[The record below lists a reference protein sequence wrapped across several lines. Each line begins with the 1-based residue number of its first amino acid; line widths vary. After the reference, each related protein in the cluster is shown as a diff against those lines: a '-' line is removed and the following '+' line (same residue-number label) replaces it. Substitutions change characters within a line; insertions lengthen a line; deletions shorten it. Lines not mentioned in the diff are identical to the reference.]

1 MTIYEKVI
9 NELHQM
15 RTIVNHIKKLGSL
28 LPEIQDS
35 KLKSI
40 LEATVTNLQRAHAS
54 PRVKTNSTPGN
65 LYNPKEIIVMQL
77 IQYCESAIGTKK
89 PEWQVEAERNNWGP
103 KQ

>member
-65 LYNPKEIIVMQL
+65 LYNL
-77 IQYCESAIGTKK
+77 KK
-89 PEWQVEAERNNWGP
+89 LS
-103 KQ
+103 